1 MIQEECNLYN
11 LYNLYNIV
19 RDENKSELLWM
30 RDGVRVICQEGQSEI
45 EFAALSYTKNLKKK
59 NEMKLK

>member
-1 MIQEECNLYN
+1 MELNYIFDIDKEE
-11 LYNLYNIV
+11 YNIV